1 MKNRVVLKDRYTKEE
16 AKKIIDTML
25 SKYGKECE
33 IVFYNAFADI
43 IDSYKVVS
51 VKEQRT
57 ICEIIA
63 RTGLTKRTSRSLAA
77 EWQVHNLAWYLRA
90 FRSHAK
96 DVALDYEGDPRKYVR
111 FATSVFELLNA
122 KTVLYV

>member
-1 MKNRVVLKDRYTKEE
+1 MKNKVVLKDRYTKEE
-16 AKKIIDTML
+16 AKKAIDTML
-25 SKYGKECE
+25 SEYGKTCKIE
-33 IVFYNAFADI
+33 FHDAFADI
-43 IDSYKVVS
+43 IDSYKVIS

-57 ICEIIA
+57 ICEIIS

-77 EWQVHNLAWYLRA
+77 EWQVHNLAWYLRV

-96 DVALDYEGDPRKYVR
+96 DVALDYKGDPRKYVR